1 MIFEDLKVVGKRD
14 GLNSLEIVR
23 LKKLLDIFIF
33 KSLFYLA

>member
-23 LKKLLDIFIF
+23 LKKITRY
-33 KSLFYLA
+33 FYF